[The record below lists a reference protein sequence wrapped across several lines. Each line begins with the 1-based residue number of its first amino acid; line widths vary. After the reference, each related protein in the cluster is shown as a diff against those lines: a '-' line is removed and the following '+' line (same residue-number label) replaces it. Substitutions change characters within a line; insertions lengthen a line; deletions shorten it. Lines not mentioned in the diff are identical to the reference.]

1 VTLLEPVALDLARW
15 DGPLSA
21 ADEAVLAR
29 AVGPVLDIGCG
40 PGRHV
45 HALARRG
52 VLALGLDASPL
63 AIRLARG
70 RGAPVHHGSVFDAVP
85 GAGRWASALLLDGS
99 IGIGGAP
106 VRLLRRVHELL
117 RPGGRA
123 IVELEP
129 PGAPTRVTRAA
140 LAFRGRPSGTEI
152 PWALAGVDRIDAIAT
167 AAGFTPVTSWREDDR
182 WFAELC

>member
-1 VTLLEPVALDLARW
+1 
-15 DGPLSA
+15 
-21 ADEAVLAR
+21 
-29 AVGPVLDIGCG
+29 
-40 PGRHV
+40 
-45 HALARRG
+45 

-117 RPGGRA
+117 HPGGRA